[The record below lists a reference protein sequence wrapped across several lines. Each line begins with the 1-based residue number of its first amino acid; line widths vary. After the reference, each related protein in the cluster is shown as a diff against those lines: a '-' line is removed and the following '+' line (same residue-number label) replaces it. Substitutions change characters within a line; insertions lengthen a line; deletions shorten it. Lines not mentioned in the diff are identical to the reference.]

1 MTHHP
6 ERWLIGSR
14 DMLSE
19 GRTLV
24 MGILNVTPD
33 SFSDG
38 GRFDE
43 APAAVDHGLRMVE
56 EGADLLDVGGESTR
70 PGSDPVPPDVES
82 ARVIP
87 VIEALAA
94 RVDVPISI
102 DTRKSDVAGTALAAG
117 ATIVNDISGGADPGM
132 FDAVAHAGAGMVL
145 MHMRGDPKDMQQ
157 RTDYDDVV
165 AEVRDVL
172 AGLVGAATAAGIDRE
187 RLAVDPGLG
196 FAKTFEQNLELMH
209 DIDALAAVG
218 RPVVVGPSRK
228 SFIGRVTGTEVDD
241 RVWGT
246 AGAAAWLA
254 GRGAQVIRVHDV
266 REMVRVLRVVDAIRG
281 ARLAEPAETG

>member
-1 MTHHP
+1 MAPHP
-6 ERWLIGSR
+6 ERWLVGSR
-14 DMLSE
+14 DVLSE

-24 MGILNVTPD
+24 MGVLNVTPD

-43 APAAVDHGLRMVE
+43 TSVAVDHGVRMVE

-70 PGSDPVPPDVES
+70 PGSDRVPSDVES

-94 RVDVPISI
+94 RVDIPISI
-102 DTRKSDVAGTALAAG
+102 DTRKSDVARTALAAG

-132 FDAVAHAGAGMVL
+132 FDAVARAEAGMIL

-172 AGLVGAATAAGIDRE
+172 AGLVEAAVSAGIDRD
-187 RLAVDPGLG
+187 RVAVDPGLG
-196 FAKTFEQNLELMH
+196 FAKTFEQNLELMRN
-209 DIDALAAVG
+209 IDALAAVR
-218 RPVVVGPSRK
+218 RPLVVGPSRK

-241 RVWGT
+241 RAWGT

-266 REMVRVLRVVDAIRG
+266 REMVHVLRVVDAIRG
-281 ARLAEPAETG
+281 ARLEEPAESA